1 MQDQP
6 RNLFGRYPFSLIRVD
21 LFGEFRGSADKY
33 GSGAH
38 KCREEND
45 NPILA
50 QYGLFSAVRNQFP
63 HIFLAASKLQLP
75 VFDVPAHA
83 GQSGPAVATLFFHQ
97 REAGIHCTADGSG
110 PGDPVEHIFCLF
122 FAQMMDEQDSD
133 AVLVCQPLEYR
144 QIPVVIG
151 IGNRMVKTAG
161 FRVMKTLDDFV
172 WNSAIELP
180 GGLPQEYMT
189 DLQFLAPKENLIFMG
204 SVGTGKTHLATAI
217 ALKACQEG
225 RRVRFFTA
233 AELANI
239 LLEKNTKGTLNNYL
253 GTLKKVELVVIDEIG
268 FVPLHKDAAE
278 LLFQVIS
285 DCYERK
291 SLIITSNLEFSQ
303 WNTVFGDNRLTAA
316 LVDRLIHHSH
326 IVIFSGESY
335 RLTQSLNRQRAYT

>member
-1 MQDQP
+1 MAEQIEQLMRQVKLGGMAKGWRSVP
-6 RNLFGRYPFSLIRVD
+6 YENTEQYVTD
-21 LFGEFRGSADKY
+21 LLTLELQE
-33 GSGAH
+33 
-38 KCREEND
+38 RETNR
-45 NPILA
+45 I
-50 QYGLFSAVRNQFP
+50 
-63 HIFLAASKLQLP
+63 
-75 VFDVPAHA
+75 
-83 GQSGPAVATLFFHQ
+83 
-97 REAGIHCTADGSG
+97 
-110 PGDPVEHIFCLF
+110 
-122 FAQMMDEQDSD
+122 
-133 AVLVCQPLEYR
+133 
-144 QIPVVIG
+144 
-151 IGNRMVKTAG
+151 NRMVKTAG

-189 DLQFLAPKENLIFMG
+189 DLQFLAPKE
-204 SVGTGKTHLATAI
+204 
-217 ALKACQEG
+217 
-225 RRVRFFTA
+225 